1 MRGELYFSSSS
12 MSANSGRNQNL
23 IRGELYVSSSW
34 IDSSSLMSRRGLTG
48 YGVALLLIGRR
59 GSRFS
64 YIPKSLGVE
73 AAAGGFIF
81 RSQGHFPW
89 RKSSMSAGDGDGG
102 GGGGDEGLALL

>member
-59 GSRFS
+59 GSKFS
-64 YIPKSLGVE
+64 YIPKSFGVE
-73 AAAGGFIF
+73 AATGGFIF
-81 RSQGHFPW
+81 ISPGQFPW
-89 RKSSMSAGDGDGG
+89 RKSSMAAGEGAGG
-102 GGGGDEGLALL
+102 GGGGDEGLELL